1 MTSPAAPAHSVHLLG
16 RPRIDRPDGTVAMR
30 GRKSWALLAYLL
42 LVDRPPTRSH
52 LAGLLFADADDPLR
66 ALRWGLSE
74 VRRAL
79 AGGATIEGDPVTL
92 RRDPGLIVDVDI
104 VANGPWA
111 HAVRM
116 PGMGSELLEGLTVRG
131 GASFESWLLAEQ
143 TRMAIASQRIL
154 HEAAADAARR
164 GDHRRAIGYAARAVI
179 MAPLDESSHAH
190 LIGLYRLAGDDT
202 AAQRQYDA
210 CGRMLE
216 TELGTLPGPAV
227 TAALRHR
234 LDQLVPAQER
244 KQHRSP
250 ARAYS
255 NVDHTSQLR
264 IPFTAA

>member
-1 MTSPAAPAHSVHLLG
+1 
-16 RPRIDRPDGTVAMR
+16 MR

-79 AGGATIEGDPVTL
+79 GAGATIEGDPVML
-92 RRDPGLIVDVDI
+92 RRDPGLTVDVDV
-104 VANGPWA
+104 VANGHWA
-111 HAVRM
+111 QAVRM
-116 PGMGSELLEGLTVRG
+116 PGMGSELLEGLTLRG
-131 GASFESWLLAEQ
+131 GAIFESWLLAEQ

-154 HEAAADAARR
+154 HEAAAAAARR
-164 GDHRRAIGYAARAVI
+164 GDHRSAIGYAARAVI
-179 MAPLDESSHAH
+179 MAPLDESSQAQ

-216 TELGTLPGPAV
+216 TELGTRPGPV
-227 TAALRHR
+227 VNAALRHR
-234 LDQLVPAQER
+234 LDQPVPAHHR
-244 KQHRSP
+244 TQHSSP
-250 ARAYS
+250 ARADS
-255 NVDHTSQLR
+255 NVDHTSERRL
-264 IPFTAA
+264 PFTAA